1 MRPAFYVGLHR
12 QDAFKKH
19 LCWIPWN
26 EAVSPERVDDERFA
40 EGIPCVWLP
49 APRAAGVILF
59 CHGNA
64 EAAATAATGDCR
76 GAWSEMEDVVLPVR
90 QEKLLE
96 ELASCQEE
104 APEEDAKFCDDF
116 AAFQALRK
124 RCLDQQAAAARRK
137 EGDAQSQR
145 LGWLQQ
151 LHQVSSAAE
160 EAQQLVMAKLK
171 HVEAEQRELERKT
184 IWLRNHCQETSE
196 GVVFSWEQLEALEHQ
211 DHLNAYAE
219 QIAGRLE
226 ALCCFDSIAKELD
239 DSELVSRPVQLEELL
254 QRLEA
259 AAAFVDLSEFSG
271 LYPSAQQPAVCAG
284 GGRFA
289 GSRSLEDATSVDTQ
303 IFYTSFHMIAPSVKP
318 AMSVLYRQSHLHRQY
333 AATLDAAE
341 SSLADLRRSFPA
353 THWEQATSY
362 LLDTSSREIRC
373 FEAFFEPRRPQEALQ
388 SLLKELCHRCCQVL
402 LPALREHESWEAL
415 ASAAE
420 LLKAELQ
427 DFRGA
432 LEVRLALR
440 EMFAAAQQ
448 QLVRLARQELTLGE
462 VFSGLQVKPIRA
474 KTSNKS
480 SPAIR
485 RGGQVPGF
493 NDRALKLLAACYRVL
508 ETPDFESLAN
518 MLLGP
523 STKAVHL
530 ESAPAQLLRLS
541 QLLRLREQLAAF
553 EDDLLSTEV
562 VRPSGV
568 AGDLER
574 LTRVTLKGWRL
585 ARHRRWEAEIREVCN
600 GLLEHVIFDQL
611 LEGEKGGIEERTD
624 GPQGWTGA
632 CCKLL
637 PSVAAHFR
645 AFLGPTTSVLF
656 EVLKE
661 RILKLHLLEAGPPA
675 ESLVRCLERIL
686 DHAATAHFSDQRC
699 VDADSVQ
706 MEDALRAE
714 EANKKSRP
722 VMH

>member
-1 MRPAFYVGLHR
+1 
-12 QDAFKKH
+12 
-19 LCWIPWN
+19 
-26 EAVSPERVDDERFA
+26 
-40 EGIPCVWLP
+40 
-49 APRAAGVILF
+49 
-59 CHGNA
+59 
-64 EAAATAATGDCR
+64 
-76 GAWSEMEDVVLPVR
+76 
-90 QEKLLE
+90 
-96 ELASCQEE
+96 
-104 APEEDAKFCDDF
+104 
-116 AAFQALRK
+116 
-124 RCLDQQAAAARRK
+124 
-137 EGDAQSQR
+137 
-145 LGWLQQ
+145 
-151 LHQVSSAAE
+151 
-160 EAQQLVMAKLK
+160 
-171 HVEAEQRELERKT
+171 
-184 IWLRNHCQETSE
+184 
-196 GVVFSWEQLEALEHQ
+196 
-211 DHLNAYAE
+211 
-219 QIAGRLE
+219 
-226 ALCCFDSIAKELD
+226 
-239 DSELVSRPVQLEELL
+239 
-254 QRLEA
+254 
-259 AAAFVDLSEFSG
+259 
-271 LYPSAQQPAVCAG
+271 
-284 GGRFA
+284 
-289 GSRSLEDATSVDTQ
+289 
-303 IFYTSFHMIAPSVKP
+303 
-318 AMSVLYRQSHLHRQY
+318 
-333 AATLDAAE
+333 
-341 SSLADLRRSFPA
+341 
-353 THWEQATSY
+353 
-362 LLDTSSREIRC
+362 
-373 FEAFFEPRRPQEALQ
+373 
-388 SLLKELCHRCCQVL
+388 
-402 LPALREHESWEAL
+402 
-415 ASAAE
+415 
-420 LLKAELQ
+420 
-427 DFRGA
+427 
-432 LEVRLALR
+432 
-440 EMFAAAQQ
+440 MFAAAQQ
-448 QLVRLARQELTLGE
+448 QLVRLARQELSAVDLE
-462 VFSGLQVKPIRA
+462 KDAS
-474 KTSNKS
+474 
-480 SPAIR
+480 
-485 RGGQVPGF
+485 VPGF

-611 LEGEKGGIEERTD
+611 LEGEKGGIEER
-624 GPQGWTGA
+624 

>member
-1 MRPAFYVGLHR
+1 
-12 QDAFKKH
+12 
-19 LCWIPWN
+19 
-26 EAVSPERVDDERFA
+26 
-40 EGIPCVWLP
+40 
-49 APRAAGVILF
+49 
-59 CHGNA
+59 
-64 EAAATAATGDCR
+64 
-76 GAWSEMEDVVLPVR
+76 MEDVVLPVR

-124 RCLDQQAAAARRK
+124 RCLDQQAARRK

-184 IWLRNHCQETSE
+184 IWLRNHCQE
-196 GVVFSWEQLEALEHQ
+196 ALEHQ

-259 AAAFVDLSEFSG
+259 AAAFVESRYDFLDAPSCRNTFDHLRNRVCILLRSNLQYALEAADSQVQDL
-271 LYPSAQQPAVCAG
+271 LWQQE
-284 GGRFA
+284 
-289 GSRSLEDATSVDTQ
+289 EDATSVDTQ

-353 THWEQATSY
+353 THWESLKELTPELPELVRQATSY

-448 QLVRLARQELTLGE
+448 QLVRLARQELSAVDLE
-462 VFSGLQVKPIRA
+462 KDAS
-474 KTSNKS
+474 
-480 SPAIR
+480 
-485 RGGQVPGF
+485 VPGF

-611 LEGEKGGIEERTD
+611 LEGEKGGIEER
-624 GPQGWTGA
+624 